1 MTKVIEKTTA
11 ATIVY
16 RKLRQDILMG
26 ALEPGQKLAIDLVAE
41 RYGVGTNPVREALN
55 RLSAERLVDRHEQ
68 RGFFVPAI
76 SIENWRELVKTRCWL
91 ETKALEESMRN
102 RSTAWEENIVLAFYR
117 LSRVQAAK
125 QELSAADRSEW
136 EVPHRAFHIALIAN
150 CQSTWML
157 EFCEVLMDHAQ
168 RYIFVSDSYAYP
180 RRNGLEEHR
189 ELMDVVLGGDIP
201 VASEMLVEHYHR
213 TLNKIE
219 AQLGG

>member
-1 MTKVIEKTTA
+1 VTKIIEKTTT

-41 RYGVGTNPVREALN
+41 RYAVGTNPVREALN

-68 RGFFVPAI
+68 RGFFVPSI
-76 SIENWRELVKTRCWL
+76 SIEKWRELVKTRCWL
-91 ETKALEESMRN
+91 ETKALEESILN
-102 RSTAWEENIVLAFYR
+102 RSVAWEESIVLAFYR

-125 QELSAADRSEW
+125 EGLEASHRGEW
-136 EVPHRAFHIALIAN
+136 EAPHRAFHMALIAN
-150 CQSTWML
+150 CQSAWLL
-157 EFCEVLMDHAQ
+157 EFCAVLMDQAQ

-180 RRNGLEEHR
+180 RRNGIEEHR
-189 ELMDVVLGGDIP
+189 ELMDVVLAGKIP
-201 VASEMLVEHYHR
+201 QATTVLVEHYNR

-219 AQLGG
+219 AQIGG